1 MASERDKRELIEK
14 VTRLVSSRYGGTGAD
29 AWRRAFDSFDTDED
43 GRIDADEL
51 GALLEQAGIGNAFTR
66 GAWTSGVMTEI
77 NTSGTGKI
85 SFAELMRVVRP
96 DDVSRPVR
104 KNPRPVD
111 TTPMGKPTAVVDVYG
126 PRRGPP
132 DEPAPDVEPAA
143 STGAGGTIIV
153 LVLLGLALALRYGR

>member
-1 MASERDKRELIEK
+1 MASDRDKRELIEK
-14 VTRLVSSRYGGTGAD
+14 VTRLVSSRYGGTGVE
-29 AWRRAFDSFDTDED
+29 AWRSAFDAFDHDGD

-96 DDVSRPVR
+96 DEVSRPVR
-104 KNPRPVD
+104 KPRPVD
-111 TTPMGKPTAVVDVYG
+111 TTPFGKPTAVVDVYG
-126 PRRGPP
+126 PRRG
-132 DEPAPDVEPAA
+132 DEPAPYRAQPDPPT
-143 STGAGGTIIV
+143 SAGGTIIV